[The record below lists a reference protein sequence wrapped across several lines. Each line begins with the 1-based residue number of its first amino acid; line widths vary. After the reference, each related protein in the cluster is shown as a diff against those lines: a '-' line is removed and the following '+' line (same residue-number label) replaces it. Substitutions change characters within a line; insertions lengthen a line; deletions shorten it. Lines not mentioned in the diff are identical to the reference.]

1 MAGSFKT
8 LQPAGDAADAFT
20 ERFTRCGV
28 PWPLAHALSP
38 WMSVVDRVGPGMTP
52 WLRET
57 TRLTVLAQREW
68 TEPTTRIEAA
78 LERAGTAS
86 DALAAAIDGPYDLGV
101 VHEKR
106 AAARSALYDLV
117 AALRQAVPSAWTTKH
132 GLGW

>member
-1 MAGSFKT
+1 MVGSLKA
-8 LQPAGDAADAFT
+8 PSPDRDDADAFT

-28 PWPLAHALSP
+28 PWPLANALSP
-38 WMSVVDRVGPGMTP
+38 WMSVVRHVGPGMTP

-68 TEPTTRIEAA
+68 AKPTPRIEAA
-78 LERAGTAS
+78 LQRAGTAAE
-86 DALAAAIDGPYDLGV
+86 ALVVAIDGPHDLSV

-106 AAARSALYDLV
+106 AAARAALYGLV
-117 AALRQAVPSAWTTKH
+117 AVLRQAAPSAWTTEH